1 VSEGI
6 PICYTRVNFMLK
18 QLCMATVLGAC
29 AALTGCATIVHNGPR
44 QVSVASTPP
53 GAKVSIYDRSNRLV
67 QVSTT
72 PFVATLPTKFA
83 YFKGQDYR
91 LVFELPAYAT
101 AEMHLQ
107 TTVSRWY
114 FGNFLFG
121 GLLGLVIVDPSTG
134 AMYNLTPDKV
144 EQPLTAS
151 QAQVSRD

>member
-1 VSEGI
+1 
-6 PICYTRVNFMLK
+6 MLK
-18 QLCMATVLGAC
+18 QLCIATVLAC

-44 QVSVASTPP
+44 QISVVSTPP
-53 GAKVSIYDRSNRLV
+53 GAKVSIYDRSNSLV

-72 PFVATLPTKFA
+72 PFLATLPTKFA

-101 AEMHLQ
+101 AEVHLQ

-114 FGNFLFG
+114 YGNLLFG

-134 AMYNLTPDKV
+134 AMFNLTPQQI
-144 EQPLTAS
+144 EQPLTAM
-151 QAQVSRD
+151 VGVN

>member
-1 VSEGI
+1 
-6 PICYTRVNFMLK
+6 MLK
-18 QLCMATVLGAC
+18 QLCMTSVLGAC
-29 AALTGCATIVHNGPR
+29 AAITGCATIVHNGPR

-121 GLLGLVIVDPSTG
+121 GMLGLVIVDPSTG

-144 EQPLTAS
+144 DQPLTAA
-151 QAQVSRD
+151 QAELIRN

>member
-1 VSEGI
+1 M
-6 PICYTRVNFMLK
+6 FK
-18 QLCMATVLGAC
+18 QLCIATVLAAC
-29 AALTGCATIVHNGPR
+29 AAFTGCATIVHNGPR
-44 QVSVASTPP
+44 QISVASTPP

-72 PFVATLPTKFA
+72 PFLATLPTKFG

-91 LVFELPAYAT
+91 LVFDLPAYAT
-101 AEMHLQ
+101 AEVHLQ
-107 TTVSRWY
+107 STVSRWY

-134 AMYNLTPDKV
+134 AMYNLTPQKI

-151 QAQVSRD
+151 QAAVIGN

>member
-1 VSEGI
+1 
-6 PICYTRVNFMLK
+6 MLK
-18 QLCMATVLGAC
+18 QLFLATVLGAC

-53 GAKVSIYDRSNRLV
+53 GAKVSIYDRSNALV

-72 PFVATLPTKFA
+72 PFLATLPTKFG

-91 LVFELPAYAT
+91 LVFELPAYST
-101 AEMHLQ
+101 AEVHLQ

-134 AMYNLTPDKV
+134 AMFNLVPDKID
-144 EQPLTAS
+144 QPLTAT
-151 QAQVSRD
+151 QADLIRN

>member
-1 VSEGI
+1 
-6 PICYTRVNFMLK
+6 MLK
-18 QLCMATVLGAC
+18 QLFLATVLGAC

-53 GAKVSIYDRSNRLV
+53 GAKVSIYDRSNALV

-72 PFVATLPTKFA
+72 PFLATLPTKFG

-91 LVFELPAYAT
+91 LVFELPAYST
-101 AEMHLQ
+101 AEVHLQ

-134 AMYNLTPDKV
+134 AMFNLVPDKID
-144 EQPLTAS
+144 QPLTAS
-151 QAQVSRD
+151 QAELIRN

>member
-1 VSEGI
+1 
-6 PICYTRVNFMLK
+6 
-18 QLCMATVLGAC
+18 
-29 AALTGCATIVHNGPR
+29 
-44 QVSVASTPP
+44 VASTPP

-72 PFVATLPTKFA
+72 PFLATLPTKFA

-101 AEMHLQ
+101 AQVHLQ

-114 FGNFLFG
+114 YGNLLFG

-134 AMYNLTPDKV
+134 AMFNLAPQQI
-144 EQPLTAS
+144 EQPLTAI
-151 QAQVSRD
+151 VGVN

>member
-1 VSEGI
+1 
-6 PICYTRVNFMLK
+6 MLK
-18 QLCMATVLGAC
+18 QLCMATVLAAC
-29 AALTGCATIVHNGPR
+29 AAIGGCATIVHNGPR
-44 QVSVASTPP
+44 QISVASTPP

-72 PFVATLPTKFA
+72 PFLATLPTKFA

-101 AEMHLQ
+101 AQVHLQ

-114 FGNFLFG
+114 YGNLLFG

-134 AMYNLTPDKV
+134 AMFNLAPQQI
-144 EQPLTAS
+144 EQPLTAI
-151 QAQVSRD
+151 VGVN

>member
-1 VSEGI
+1 
-6 PICYTRVNFMLK
+6 
-18 QLCMATVLGAC
+18 
-29 AALTGCATIVHNGPR
+29 
-44 QVSVASTPP
+44 VASTPP
-53 GAKVSIYDRSNRLV
+53 GAKVSIYDRSNTLV

-72 PFVATLPTKFA
+72 PFLATLPTKFG

-101 AEMHLQ
+101 AEVHLQ
-107 TTVSRWY
+107 STVSRWY

-134 AMYNLTPDKV
+134 AMYNLTPAKI

-151 QAQVSRD
+151 QAQLISH